1 MSAGVARRRIP
12 ILDSPKSK
20 ENLMTTNI
28 RTLMASLAV
37 ASAALMAAGTATAAD
52 EWFVLGEQTIKAA
65 DPSAQIKSAGN
76 RWDKDV
82 KQVKLSAEGA
92 DVQITQLVLNWD
104 NRKDDTLTNVGTLKA
119 GGQTAPADAPGRKGR
134 LTAVTVQYKILG
146 DKPSATLKVWGLD

>member
-1 MSAGVARRRIP
+1 MKTKIH
-12 ILDSPKSK
+12 
-20 ENLMTTNI
+20 
-28 RTLMASLAV
+28 TLMASLAV
-37 ASAALMAAGTATAAD
+37 ASAAFLAAGTATAAD

-65 DPSAQIKSAGN
+65 DPSAQIKSAGG
-76 RWDKDV
+76 RWEKDV

-134 LTAVTVQYKILG
+134 LTSVTVQYKILG

>member
-1 MSAGVARRRIP
+1 MKMKMHRLVA
-12 ILDSPKSK
+12 SFV
-20 ENLMTTNI
+20 
-28 RTLMASLAV
+28 V
-37 ASAALMAAGTATAAD
+37 ASASLMGAVESATAAD
-52 EWFVLGEQTIKAA
+52 QWFVLGEQTIKSS
-65 DPSAQIKSAGN
+65 DPSAQVKSEGG

-104 NRKDDTLTNVGTLKA
+104 NRRDDTVKDVGVIKA
-119 GGQTAPADAPGRKGR
+119 GGQTAAADAPGRKGR

>member
-1 MSAGVARRRIP
+1 MKTKIH
-12 ILDSPKSK
+12 
-20 ENLMTTNI
+20 
-28 RTLMASLAV
+28 TLLGGFVV
-37 ASAALMAAGTATAAD
+37 ASVAFMGTMGSAIAAD
-52 EWFVLGEQTIKAA
+52 EWFVLGEQTIKSA
-65 DPSAQIKSAGN
+65 DPSAQLKSTGN

>member
-1 MSAGVARRRIP
+1 MKVRY
-12 ILDSPKSK
+12 L
-20 ENLMTTNI
+20 L
-28 RTLMASLAV
+28 ASLSVVSVVLMGAV
-37 ASAALMAAGTATAAD
+37 ASAHAAD
-52 EWFVLGEQTIKAA
+52 EWFVLSEKVLKTA
-65 DPSAQIKSAGN
+65 DPSVEIKSEGG
-76 RWDKDV
+76 RWEKDV

-146 DKPSATLKVWGLD
+146 DKPTATLKVWGLD

>member
-1 MSAGVARRRIP
+1 MNTNTRSWKAVLVVA
-12 ILDSPKSK
+12 
-20 ENLMTTNI
+20 
-28 RTLMASLAV
+28 AV
-37 ASAALMAAGTATAAD
+37 ALAGSLGIAKAAD
-52 EWFVLGEQTIKAA
+52 DKWFVLGEQTIKAA
-65 DPSAQIKSAGN
+65 DPSVTIKSEGS
-76 RWDKDV
+76 RFDKDV

-146 DKPSATLKVWGLD
+146 DKPTATLKVWGLD

>member
-1 MSAGVARRRIP
+1 MKTKIH
-12 ILDSPKSK
+12 
-20 ENLMTTNI
+20 
-28 RTLMASLAV
+28 TLASLAF
-37 ASAALMAAGTATAAD
+37 ASAAFLAGGTATAAD

-65 DPSAQIKSAGN
+65 DPSTQIRSAGG

-134 LTAVTVQYKILG
+134 LTSVTVQYKILG

>member
-1 MSAGVARRRIP
+1 MKMKIH
-12 ILDSPKSK
+12 
-20 ENLMTTNI
+20 
-28 RTLMASLAV
+28 TLMASLAV

-65 DPSAQIKSAGN
+65 DPSAQIKSAGS

-134 LTAVTVQYKILG
+134 LTSVTVQYKILG

>member
-1 MSAGVARRRIP
+1 MKTKIHAV
-12 ILDSPKSK
+12 
-20 ENLMTTNI
+20 
-28 RTLMASLAV
+28 MASLAV
-37 ASAALMAAGTATAAD
+37 ASAAFLAAGTATAAD
-52 EWFVLGEQTIKAA
+52 AWFVLGEQTIKAA
-65 DPSAQIKSAGN
+65 DPSAQIKSAGG

-134 LTAVTVQYKILG
+134 LTSVTVQYKILG
-146 DKPSATLKVWGLD
+146 DKPTATLKVWGLD

>member
-1 MSAGVARRRIP
+1 MKTMIH
-12 ILDSPKSK
+12 
-20 ENLMTTNI
+20 
-28 RTLMASLAV
+28 TLLATVVV
-37 ASAALMAAGTATAAD
+37 ASASLMAGVENAAAAD
-52 EWFVLGEQTIKAA
+52 QWFVLGEQTIKSA
-65 DPSAQIKSAGN
+65 DPSAQIKSEGG

>member
-1 MSAGVARRRIP
+1 MKMKMH
-12 ILDSPKSK
+12 ILA
-20 ENLMTTNI
+20 
-28 RTLMASLAV
+28 ASFVV
-37 ASAALMAAGTATAAD
+37 ASASLMGAVESATAAD
-52 EWFVLGEQTIKAA
+52 QWFVLGEQTIKSS
-65 DPSAQIKSAGN
+65 DPSAQIKSEGG

-104 NRKDDTLTNVGTLKA
+104 NRRDDTVKDVGVIKA
-119 GGQTAPADAPGRKGR
+119 GGQTAAADAPGRKGR